1 MTAPR
6 RGAYNK
12 EYYKSRMHLLTPYT
26 GEAILRNFTKFRKRL
41 LTPEEEAK
49 MRGLTYDKKGVA
61 LFWRV

>member
-1 MTAPR
+1 
-6 RGAYNK
+6 
-12 EYYKSRMHLLTPYT
+12 MHLLTPYT
-26 GEAILRNFTKFRKRL
+26 WEAILRNFTKFRKRL